1 MSTKEKPS
9 TSFTIDDLQELA
21 EAEQSVTENA
31 VTVSEDELVSEEA
44 VKTTEEYAAL
54 DSANSRQLRALAKVS
69 TTFDMSADIDH
80 RIFETFPLNESTP
93 IRFSATCDEV
103 RLFNAINSNSEAV
116 ADHLGEDLKV
126 IDIVVTT
133 AQVSTDFNDDFAE
146 KEDKPCVHFF
156 CENGTHYASVSN
168 GIIKSTE
175 NLLLCRIIPSPESP
189 IVIRCKE
196 IKTKKGTAHTFDLIS
211 R

>member
-1 MSTKEKPS
+1 MSTKEKTS
-9 TSFTIDDLQELA
+9 TSFSIDDLQELA
-21 EAEQSVTENA
+21 EAEHAEAEQTVDTAAA
-31 VTVSEDELVSEEA
+31 VKVSEEELVSEEA
-44 VKTTEEYAAL
+44 AEVASADHRQLKAL
-54 DSANSRQLRALAKVS
+54 ANSSFGMTAN
-69 TTFDMSADIDH
+69 IDH
-80 RIFETFPLNESTP
+80 RIFETFPLNQSSA
-93 IRFSATCDEV
+93 IRFSVTCDDV

-156 CENGTHYASVSN
+156 CEDGTHYASVSN

-175 NLLLCRIIPSPESP
+175 NLLLCGIIPSPESP